1 MTNGS
6 GVAGRGGC
14 CLNITITMH
23 LLRDLLLPNVLT
35 DQLVYLPGGAGG
47 TRVLASW
54 VMTIS
59 PGGGGVGGRRYLT
72 A

>member
-23 LLRDLLLPNVLT
+23 LLRDLLLPNVLK
-35 DQLVYLPGGAGG
+35 DQHFIYLVGQEEREYWLLG
-47 TRVLASW
+47 
-54 VMTIS
+54 
-59 PGGGGVGGRRYLT
+59 
-72 A
+72 